1 MWRKG
6 FTFKVQTPHLKF
18 GSWNDSRL
26 STVFW
31 CGSNQ
36 KFFGYV
42 EVQLSKGQLA
52 RGCYCLRYSASKVCI
67 MPSTGSK
74 WMTRHHGRR
83 VSFFW
88 TTRHHNHTCVMFRR
102 TVSPLTNW
110 PLSVPSC
117 RKGRSH
123 SALLCL
129 VWFSI
134 WFGIF
139 KVATLCFWLFVC
151 LFVLPR
157 QSVSLS
163 NKNLEAKFSQYFFQ
177 PPDKNL

>member
-18 GSWNDSRL
+18 GSWNDSRV
-26 STVFW
+26 STVFLVW
-31 CGSNQ
+31 IKPNILWIRLRPALKRSTWLRSLLCVLFCVWSVCYAVSGVKINDKTSLQ
-36 KFFGYV
+36 TLFIFLFFTIWPPINT
-42 EVQLSKGQLA
+42 EK
-52 RGCYCLRYSASKVCI
+52 
-67 MPSTGSK
+67 
-74 WMTRHHGRR
+74 
-83 VSFFW
+83 
-88 TTRHHNHTCVMFRR
+88 R
-102 TVSPLTNW
+102 TVSPRTNW
-110 PLSVPSC
+110 PISVPSC
-117 RKGRSH
+117 REGRS
-123 SALLCL
+123 SLTCL

-139 KVATLCFWLFVC
+139 KVCYFWLFVC
-151 LFVLPR
+151 LFSLPR